1 MSRRTSKK
9 DKDGKI
15 KRKRKRG
22 LATLLERVNCLN
34 FKVIF
39 QRNVLFKLLVK
50 ICVEVGESGL
60 INPLGRTWY
69 QTP

>member
-15 KRKRKRG
+15 KRKRKKG
-22 LATLLERVNCLN
+22 LATLLECVNCLN

-50 ICVEVGESGL
+50 ICVEVGENDL
-60 INPLGRTWY
+60 KKI
-69 QTP
+69 